1 MGFGVLYQFIK
12 GKQKKISAPLNAHH
26 RQGLHQL
33 EPRLLLSA
41 DVLVNMLPDENGGI
55 DIGGVPLHEAVQHAE
70 PPETIEDL
78 DIMADADSTG
88 TADEDSE
95 LPGDANGDGVV
106 DIEDLG
112 ILGAN
117 FNLSDRQRS
126 EGDLNGDGLVDI
138 EDLGILGANWLSTS
152 GGQYT
157 PNPDL
162 NETPGGMLNV
172 ALSNRNP
179 DCRTYTL
186 DANDGDYSSRGAD
199 DRSNFD
205 EGAPYHPGTDVTS
218 TVHIDLVIVGGD
230 YIQDPNNPT
239 VPGGWD
245 YETVTP
251 TTDPELATHCRM
263 VHNMIPNHDFG
274 RDVGLRAEPDVWVT
288 EIDHDDRQVTYLPVH
303 PRISEPRV
311 ADDTDRN
318 PTNFMDYDGVLL
330 NGIGIAMDSGF
341 CYNPAHRRAN
351 AAGNA
356 TGCGG
361 LSVWYEN
368 PAYTLQEPEA
378 ENMAALFDEYFG
390 HGFEGSYH
398 YHAITHPLQK
408 DDDQDVS
415 PASNGSPLIGF
426 AKDGFPIY
434 GHWFVNP
441 QGELVKA
448 QSGYVL
454 KNYELNEGNSRDP
467 VLGLPPNFDRG
478 TPPTPWDI
486 ANRPEDF
493 DSDVVIPLGRYLD
506 DWVYDDGNTGNL
518 DECNGATD
526 INGVY
531 GYYVTG
537 TYPYAPICTFGVHE
551 PSFGKVPPLR
561 WHNETTENT
570 HDDHGHKINGH

>member
-1 MGFGVLYQFIK
+1 MT
-12 GKQKKISAPLNAHH
+12 KKRRKILSFSL
-26 RQGLHQL
+26 L
-33 EPRLLLSA
+33 EPRLMRAA
-41 DVLVNMLPDENGGI
+41 DIFVNMTADENDGI
-55 DIGGVPLHEAVQHAE
+55 DIGGVSLREAVQRAE
-70 PPETIEDL
+70 QAEVSRILFTDDL
-78 DIMADADSTG
+78 HDCPIFLDA
-88 TADEDSE
+88 A
-95 LPGDANGDGVV
+95 
-106 DIEDLG
+106 
-112 ILGAN
+112 LGALEIN
-117 FNLSDRQRS
+117 DDLTIDGQGKNVSIRGEDVTNVFKITGGDVTIKNLTLPTVVIESGSTLRLGGS
-126 EGDLNGDGLVDI
+126 VVGDLINNGTLAVASD
-138 EDLGILGANWLSTS
+138 NT
-152 GGQYT
+152 YT

-162 NETPGGMLNV
+162 NETPGGMLNA

-179 DCRTYTL
+179 DCRTYAL
-186 DANDGDYSSRGAD
+186 DANDGDYSSVGAD

-205 EGAPYHPGTDVTS
+205 EGAPYHPGIDVTS
-218 TVHIDLVIVGGD
+218 TVHIDLVIVSGD
-230 YIQDPNNPT
+230 FIQDPDNPT
-239 VPGGWD
+239 IPGGWD

-251 TTDPELATHCRM
+251 TTDPEAATHCRM

-274 RDVGLRAEPDVWVT
+274 RDVGARTEPDVWVT

-303 PRISEPRV
+303 PRMSEPRV

-361 LSVWYEN
+361 LSVWYEI

-378 ENMAALFDEYFG
+378 ENMAAIFDEYFG

-398 YHAITHPLQK
+398 YHAITHPLQE
-408 DDDQDVS
+408 DDDQYVS
-415 PASNGSPLIGF
+415 PSTNGSPLIGF

-434 GHWFVNP
+434 GHWFVNS

-454 KNYELNEGNSRDP
+454 KTYALNEGNSRDP

-486 ANRPEDF
+486 ANRPQDF
-493 DSDVVIPLGRYLD
+493 DSDVGIPLGRYLD

-531 GYYVTG
+531 GYYVTD

-570 HDDHGHKINGH
+570 HDDHGQKINGH